1 MLMPEGFYFPH
12 VTWPQI
18 HACVIINIVL
28 ELIDWLILHLFIN
41 LHRYILLYYLAS
53 KHRMYLLI
61 FIWRQRVRL
70 IYTLIKSLTTQII
83 NVGCIQTAN
92 PKRYNCIIKHPA
104 YQIIDLGRKCY
115 RTQGQ
120 SSSYSLVTLILRG
133 AELSVKVQHIN
144 SFKQMKSI
152 KQIKSQIHVILTL
165 ESAKVKVELSNVME
179 IAAQIRLLSQMVGL

>member
-1 MLMPEGFYFPH
+1 M
-12 VTWPQI
+12 
-18 HACVIINIVL
+18 
-28 ELIDWLILHLFIN
+28 
-41 LHRYILLYYLAS
+41 
-53 KHRMYLLI
+53 
-61 FIWRQRVRL
+61 
-70 IYTLIKSLTTQII
+70 
-83 NVGCIQTAN
+83 GCIQTAN

-104 YQIIDLGRKCY
+104 YQILGDLGRKSY

-120 SSSYSLVTLILRG
+120 SSLYSLVTLILRG

-165 ESAKVKVELSNVME
+165 ESAKATVELSNVME

>member
-1 MLMPEGFYFPH
+1 
-12 VTWPQI
+12 
-18 HACVIINIVL
+18 
-28 ELIDWLILHLFIN
+28 
-41 LHRYILLYYLAS
+41 
-53 KHRMYLLI
+53 MYLLI

-70 IYTLIKSLTTQII
+70 IYTLIKSLTKQII

-104 YQIIDLGRKCY
+104 YQIIDLDRKSY
-115 RTQGQ
+115 MTQGQ

-144 SFKQMKSI
+144 SFTQMKSI

-165 ESAKVKVELSNVME
+165 ESAKAKVELSNVME

>member
-1 MLMPEGFYFPH
+1 
-12 VTWPQI
+12 
-18 HACVIINIVL
+18 
-28 ELIDWLILHLFIN
+28 
-41 LHRYILLYYLAS
+41 
-53 KHRMYLLI
+53 MYLLI

-70 IYTLIKSLTTQII
+70 IYTLIKSLTKQII

-104 YQIIDLGRKCY
+104 YQIIDLRRKSY

-120 SSSYSLVTLILRG
+120 SLSYSLVTLILRG

-144 SFKQMKSI
+144 SFKQMKSV
-152 KQIKSQIHVILTL
+152 KQIKSQIHAISTL

-179 IAAQIRLLSQMVGL
+179 IAAQIRLLSEMVGL

>member
-1 MLMPEGFYFPH
+1 M
-12 VTWPQI
+12 
-18 HACVIINIVL
+18 
-28 ELIDWLILHLFIN
+28 HLFIN

-70 IYTLIKSLTTQII
+70 IYTLIKSLTKQII

-104 YQIIDLGRKCY
+104 YQIIDLGRKSY

-144 SFKQMKSI
+144 SFKQM
-152 KQIKSQIHVILTL
+152 IHVILTL
-165 ESAKVKVELSNVME
+165 ESAKAKVELSNVME
-179 IAAQIRLLSQMVGL
+179 IAAQIRLLSQMVVM

>member
-70 IYTLIKSLTTQII
+70 IYTLIKSLTKQII

-104 YQIIDLGRKCY
+104 SQIIDLGRKSY

-144 SFKQMKSI
+144 SFKQI
-152 KQIKSQIHVILTL
+152 KINQANQI
-165 ESAKVKVELSNVME
+165 SNPCDLDPRKCKG
-179 IAAQIRLLSQMVGL
+179 QGRTF

>member
-1 MLMPEGFYFPH
+1 MHLGACNFPFSQTAYDYRNIVKDWRVNWTRIMLMPEGFYFPH

-70 IYTLIKSLTTQII
+70 IYTLIKSLTKQII

-104 YQIIDLGRKCY
+104 YQIIDLGRKSY
-115 RTQGQ
+115 RT
-120 SSSYSLVTLILRG
+120 
-133 AELSVKVQHIN
+133 
-144 SFKQMKSI
+144 
-152 KQIKSQIHVILTL
+152 
-165 ESAKVKVELSNVME
+165 
-179 IAAQIRLLSQMVGL
+179 